1 MIRNRAAAALLAC
14 LPALVP
20 AGCQPPGDAPHADFV
35 AATGPNPLTGDGS
48 VLSGLAW
55 REIGPAMFSGR
66 IADVAGIPGN
76 RNILYVGSA
85 SSGLFKST
93 NGGVTFEP
101 VFEDGGTLSI
111 GAIAV
116 RPDDPDVVYVGTGEG
131 AVCNSISIGDG
142 IYRSTDGGATWTH
155 LGLADTERFSRIV
168 IHPRDPRI
176 VFAAAM
182 GHAWGPNEERGLYR
196 SRDGGDTW
204 ERVLHANETTGASD
218 VALDPLDPDI
228 VYAGMYDYLRRPW
241 HFRSG
246 GPGSGLFR
254 STDGGDSWTRLTD
267 PALEN
272 GLPGAGAIG
281 RVGMSVHAADPNR
294 VYALIESQEEGE
306 LWRSDDRGITWRM
319 VNAERRLNNRPFY
332 YTQVR
337 ADPVD
342 PDRVYTLA
350 GQFSV
355 STDGGLTCGHGG
367 SMFGD
372 HHALWIDPTDPS
384 RLLSGTDGGFWI
396 SNDFGQNWDF
406 LNNMPMAQAYHLGLD
421 MAEPYNV
428 LGGFQ
433 DHEIWRGPNEKWNRV
448 GVREGDWVRLR
459 YMADGMYTIADP
471 RDPEI
476 IYYNGHFGDITRIDM
491 RTREERYIQPYPPG
505 PAGGGA
511 ELEEYR
517 FNWNSPIHMSPS
529 DPDVIYYGGNVLF
542 RTRDGGESWD
552 IISPDLTTDDPEK
565 QRLSGGPITPD
576 NTRAEYH
583 STILSI
589 SESALDPD
597 VIWVGTDDGNVQLTR
612 DGGRSWTN
620 VAPNIEGAPPHSWVG
635 SVQAS
640 RAVPGRA
647 YVAIDQ
653 HRMDDFES
661 YVFATDD
668 FGSTWRRISDGLR
681 SYVHVVDEDLRSP
694 NLLYAGTELG
704 IFASFDGGNRWVD
717 LRLGLPPVAV
727 RDLELHPRDND
738 LVIAT
743 HSRGFYILD
752 DVTALQR
759 LAAGDAPAR
768 LDLFDPMPAVRYTR
782 AADVSALG
790 NRVWVAPN
798 QPYGALLT
806 YWVDPEWMPGGEVR
820 VEIADADG
828 RLVRSLTG
836 PAEPGVNR
844 VVWDLGERS
853 ACAEEGEETAAGEEA
868 REETAAGEEAGEEAA
883 APMEEE
889 TPVDEE
895 EAAPALDDGTWVR
908 AIPGTY
914 SVRLTLEGETSEGQ
928 VRVRMDPRVDAS
940 GADMEEWYRAATRIE
955 WMQCLVERALAALPA
970 LDGML
975 QWQVENSDDASIRAE
990 ATAQREVLRPILL
1003 GFAGDVR
1010 DPGHVNL
1017 AGRLRWFTIQIG
1029 NYSGPPTAA
1038 QWEWIER
1045 YERQLLEYSPMLE
1058 ELRRMLEDG
1067 GVMDRSSARNQ
1078 LRRIIG
1084 HPWGDGGG

>member
-1 MIRNRAAAALLAC
+1 MRSSRAFPAALAGALTLVAGHGPATAQEVAQATNHPPAPAPLAVDG
-14 LPALVP
+14 AL
-20 AGCQPPGDAPHADFV
+20 
-35 AATGPNPLTGDGS
+35 
-48 VLSGLAW
+48 LSGLSW
-55 REIGPAMFSGR
+55 REIGPAMFAGR
-66 IADVAGIPGN
+66 VADVAGVPGN
-76 RNILYVGSA
+76 RNILYVATA
-85 SSGLFKST
+85 SSGLFRST
-93 NGGVTFEP
+93 NGGITFDP

-116 RPDDPDVVYVGTGEG
+116 HPDDPNVVSVGTGEG
-131 AVCNSISIGDG
+131 AVRNSISFGDG
-142 IYRSTDGGATWTH
+142 IYRTDDGGVTWTH
-155 LGLADTERFSRIV
+155 LGLTDTERFSRIV
-168 IHPRDPRI
+168 IDPEDPET

-182 GHAWGPNEERGLYR
+182 GHAWGPNEERGLFR

-204 ERVLHANETTGASD
+204 ERVLYTNETSGASD
-218 VALDPLDPDI
+218 VALDPLDPAI

-254 STDGGDSWTRLTD
+254 STDGGDTWVRLTD
-267 PALEN
+267 PALRS
-272 GLPGAGAIG
+272 GLPGAGLIG

-306 LWRSDDRGITWRM
+306 LWRSDDRGLTWRM

-350 GQFSV
+350 GQFSI
-355 STDGGLTCGHGG
+355 STDGGLTFRGHGG

-372 HHALWIDPTDPS
+372 HHALWIDPTDPA

-396 SNDFGQNWDF
+396 SNDFGGNWDF
-406 LNNMPMAQAYHLGLD
+406 LNNMSMAQAYHLGLD

-433 DHEIWRGPNEKWNRV
+433 DHEIWRGPNENWNRV

-491 RTREERYIQPYPPG
+491 RTREERYIQPHPPG

-517 FNWNSPIHMSPS
+517 FNWNAPIHMSPT
-529 DPDVIYYGGNVLF
+529 DPDVIYFGGNVLF
-542 RTRDGGESWD
+542 RTHDGGETWD
-552 IISPDLTTDDPEK
+552 VISPDLTTDDPEQ
-565 QRLSGGPITPD
+565 QRLSGGSITPD

-583 STILSI
+583 NTILSV

-597 VIWVGTDDGNVQLTR
+597 VIWVGTDDGNVQVTR
-612 DGGRSWTN
+612 DGGASWTN
-620 VAPNIEGAPPHSWVG
+620 VAPNIDGAPTHAWVAG
-635 SVQAS
+635 IQAS
-640 RAVPGRA
+640 RAEPGRA
-647 YVAIDQ
+647 YVAVDQ
-653 HRMDDFES
+653 HRMDDFDA
-661 YVFATDD
+661 YVFVTED
-668 FGSTWRRISDGLR
+668 FGRTWRRISDGLR
-681 SYVHVVDEDLRSP
+681 GYVHVVDEDLRSP
-694 NLLYAGTELG
+694 DLLYAGTELG
-704 IFASFDGGNRWVD
+704 IFASFDRGTSWTD

-727 RDLELHPRDND
+727 RDLEVHPRDND

-743 HSRGFYILD
+743 HSRGFYVLD

-759 LAAGDAPAR
+759 LARAR
-768 LDLFDPMPAVRYTR
+768 PGGGRPGPGNGAVGRFELFDPMPAVRYTR
-782 AADVSALG
+782 ASDVSTLG
-790 NRVWVAPN
+790 DRVWVAPN

-806 YWVDPEWMPGGEVR
+806 YWVDPEWSPGGRVR
-820 VEIADADG
+820 VDIEDAAG

-836 PAEPGVNR
+836 PAEPGINR
-844 VVWDLGERS
+844 VAWNLGERS
-853 ACAEEGEETAAGEEA
+853 ACVPEGADAVSAATAAGGGGA
-868 REETAAGEEAGEEAA
+868 RRGGG
-883 APMEEE
+883 
-889 TPVDEE
+889 
-895 EAAPALDDGTWVR
+895 GTWVR

-914 SVRLTLEGETSEGQ
+914 TVRLALAGETSERPL
-928 VRVRMDPRVDAS
+928 VVRMDPRVDVSRA
-940 GADMEEWYRAATRIE
+940 AMEEWLRAASTI
-955 WMQCLVERALAALPA
+955 ERAECTVRSALARLRP
-970 LDGML
+970 LSVRL
-975 QWQVENSDDASIRAE
+975 QEVEESSADPSLRAE
-990 ATAQREVLRPILL
+990 AASVRAALRPVLL
-1003 GFAGDVR
+1003 GFEGDVR

-1017 AGRLRWFTIQIG
+1017 AGRLNWFTIQVG

-1045 YERQLLEYSPMLE
+1045 YSRQVEEYSAMLE
-1058 ELRRMLEDG
+1058 PILAGPVAELERKLGNG
-1067 GVMDRSSARNQ
+1067 GS
-1078 LRRIIG
+1078 
-1084 HPWGDGGG
+1084 

>member
-1 MIRNRAAAALLAC
+1 MRSSRAFPAALAGVLTLVPGHGSVAAQEVARATGPSPAPAPLAVDAALL
-14 LPALVP
+14 
-20 AGCQPPGDAPHADFV
+20 
-35 AATGPNPLTGDGS
+35 
-48 VLSGLAW
+48 SGLSW
-55 REIGPAMFSGR
+55 REIGPAMFAGR
-66 IADVAGIPGN
+66 VADVAGVPGN
-76 RNILYVGSA
+76 RNILYVATA
-85 SSGLFKST
+85 SSGLFRST
-93 NGGVTFEP
+93 NGGITFDP

-111 GAIAV
+111 GAIAI
-116 RPDDPDVVYVGTGEG
+116 RPDDPNVVYVGTGEG
-131 AVCNSISIGDG
+131 AVRNSISFGDG
-142 IYRSTDGGATWTH
+142 IYRTSDGGATWTH
-155 LGLADTERFSRIV
+155 LGLTDTERFSRIV
-168 IHPRDPRI
+168 IDPEDPET

-182 GHAWGPNEERGLYR
+182 GHAWGPNEERGLFR

-204 ERVLHANETTGASD
+204 ERVLYTNETSGASD
-218 VALDPLDPDI
+218 VAIDPLDPAI

-246 GPGSGLFR
+246 GSGSGLFR
-254 STDGGDSWTRLTD
+254 STDGGDTWVRLTD
-267 PALEN
+267 PALRS
-272 GLPGAGAIG
+272 GLPGAGVVG

-306 LWRSDDRGITWRM
+306 LWRSDDRGLTWRM

-350 GQFSV
+350 GQFSI
-355 STDGGLTCGHGG
+355 STDGGHTFGGHGG

-372 HHALWIDPTDPS
+372 HHALWIDPTDPA

-396 SNDFGQNWDF
+396 SNDFGENWDF

-433 DHEIWRGPNEKWNRV
+433 DHEIWRGPNENWNRV

-517 FNWNSPIHMSPS
+517 FNWNAPIHMSPT
-529 DPDVIYYGGNVLF
+529 DPDVIYFGGNVLF
-542 RTRDGGESWD
+542 RTRDGGETWD
-552 IISPDLTTDDPEK
+552 IISPDLTTDDPEQ

-583 STILSI
+583 NTILSV
-589 SESALDPD
+589 SESVLDPD
-597 VIWVGTDDGNVQLTR
+597 VIWVGTDDGNVQVTR
-612 DGGRSWTN
+612 NGGANWTN
-620 VAPNIEGAPPHSWVG
+620 VGPNIEGAPPHAWVAG
-635 SVQAS
+635 IQAS
-640 RAVPGRA
+640 RTERGRA

-653 HRMDDFES
+653 HRMDDFDA
-661 YVFATDD
+661 YVFVTED
-668 FGSTWRRISDGLR
+668 FGRTWRRISDGLR
-681 SYVHVVDEDLRSP
+681 GYVHVVDEDPRSP
-694 NLLYAGTELG
+694 DLLYAGTELG
-704 IFASFDGGNRWVD
+704 IFASFDRGANWTD

-727 RDLELHPRDND
+727 RDLEVHPRDND
-738 LVIAT
+738 LVLAT
-743 HSRGFYILD
+743 HSRGFYVLD

-759 LAAGDAPAR
+759 LARADPGRGRPGPGNAAVGP
-768 LDLFDPMPAVRYTR
+768 LELFDPMPAVRYTR
-782 AADVSALG
+782 ASDVSTLG
-790 NRVWVAPN
+790 DRVWVAPN

-806 YWVDPEWMPGGEVR
+806 YRVDPGWSPGGQVR
-820 VEIADADG
+820 VDIEDAAG

-836 PAEPGVNR
+836 PAAPGINR
-844 VVWDLGERS
+844 VAWNLGERS
-853 ACAEEGEETAAGEEA
+853 ACVPEGADAVSAATAAGGGRA
-868 REETAAGEEAGEEAA
+868 RRDGGG
-883 APMEEE
+883 
-889 TPVDEE
+889 
-895 EAAPALDDGTWVR
+895 GTWVR

-914 SVRLTLEGETSEGQ
+914 TVRLTLAGETSERPL
-928 VRVRMDPRVDAS
+928 VVRMDPRIDVS
-940 GADMEEWYRAATRIE
+940 GPAMEEWHRAASTI
-955 WMQCLVERALAALPA
+955 ERAECTVQGALARLRPLNAR
-970 LDGML
+970 L
-975 QWQVENSDDASIRAE
+975 QEVEESSADPSLRAE
-990 ATAQREVLRPILL
+990 AASVRAALRPVLL
-1003 GFAGDVR
+1003 GFEGDVR

-1017 AGRLRWFTIQIG
+1017 AGRLNWFTIQVG

-1045 YERQLLEYSPMLE
+1045 YSAHVEEYSAMLE
-1058 ELRRMLEDG
+1058 PILAGPVAELERKLGNG
-1067 GVMDRSSARNQ
+1067 GS
-1078 LRRIIG
+1078 
-1084 HPWGDGGG
+1084 

>member
-1 MIRNRAAAALLAC
+1 MRRNRAARAVLSALLVHA
-14 LPALVP
+14 PAQHP
-20 AGCQPPGDAPHADFV
+20 AGAQTRMPGGDQAAGPFV
-35 AATGPNPLTGDGS
+35 VEQAL
-48 VLSGLAW
+48 LSGLSW
-55 REIGPAMFSGR
+55 REIGPAMFAGR
-66 IADVAGIPGN
+66 VADVAGVPGN
-76 RNILYVGSA
+76 RNILYVAAA
-85 SSGLFKST
+85 SSGLFRST
-93 NGGVTFEP
+93 NGGITFEP

-131 AVCNSISIGDG
+131 AVRNSISIGDG

-168 IHPRDPRI
+168 IHPHNPEV

-182 GHAWGPNEERGLYR
+182 GHAWGPNEERGLFR
-196 SRDGGDTW
+196 STDGGDTW
-204 ERVLHANETTGASD
+204 ERILYRNETTGASD
-218 VALDPLDPDI
+218 VAIDPLNPDL

-254 STDGGDSWTRLTD
+254 STDGGTSWTRLTD
-267 PALEN
+267 PALAN
-272 GLPGAGAIG
+272 GLPGTGVMG
-281 RVGMSVHAADPNR
+281 RVGVSVHAADPNR

-306 LWRSDDRGITWRM
+306 LWRSDDRGITWQ
-319 VNAERRLNNRPFY
+319 VVSAERRLNNRPFY

-355 STDGGLTCGHGG
+355 STDGGLTFRGHGG

-372 HHALWIDPTDPS
+372 HHALWIDPTDPA

-396 SNDFGQNWDF
+396 SNDFGENWDF

-459 YMADGMYTIADP
+459 YMADGMYTLADP

-542 RTRDGGESWD
+542 RTRDGGENWD

-565 QRLSGGPITPD
+565 QRLSGGPISPD

-589 SESALDPD
+589 SESALGPE
-597 VIWVGTDDGNVQLTR
+597 VIWVGTDDGNVQVTR
-612 DGGRSWTN
+612 DGGGSWTN
-620 VAPNIEGAPPHSWVG
+620 VAPNIEGAPADSWVA
-635 SVQAS
+635 SIQAS

-653 HRMDDFES
+653 HRMNDFES
-661 YVFATDD
+661 YVFVTDD
-668 FGSTWRRISDGLR
+668 FGSTWRRISNGLR
-681 SYVHVVDEDLRSP
+681 SFVHVVDEDLRSP

-743 HSRGFYILD
+743 HSRGFYVLD

-759 LAAGDAPAR
+759 LAVAGAEGAGGVSEAEGVPEAEGGG
-768 LDLFDPMPAVRYTR
+768 LGPLELFEPMPAVRYTR
-782 AADVSALG
+782 AADVSTLG

-806 YWVDPEWMPGGEVR
+806 YWVDPEWDPGGRVR
-820 VEIADADG
+820 VDVTDEDG
-828 RLVRSLTG
+828 RLVRSLAG
-836 PAEPGVNR
+836 SAEPGVNR
-844 VVWDLGERS
+844 VAWNLGERS
-853 ACAEEGEETAAGEEA
+853 ACVAEGE
-868 REETAAGEEAGEEAA
+868 
-883 APMEEE
+883 
-889 TPVDEE
+889 D
-895 EAAPALDDGTWVR
+895 AAPAAVAGGGGPGRRGRGGGTWVR
-908 AIPGTY
+908 AVPGTY
-914 SVRLTLEGETSEGQ
+914 SVRLTLEGEASEQ
-928 VRVRMDPRVDAS
+928 PVVVRMDPRVDAS
-940 GADMEEWYRAATRIE
+940 AADMAEWHRAAAMIE
-955 WMQCLVERALAALPA
+955 RAECTVRDALARLQPLDARLAEVER
-970 LDGML
+970 
-975 QWQVENSDDASIRAE
+975 NSGETSIRAE
-990 ATAQREVLRPILL
+990 AAAVRDALRPILL
-1003 GFAGDVR
+1003 GFAGDVS

-1017 AGRLRWFTIQIG
+1017 AGRLNWFTIQVG
-1029 NYSGPPTAA
+1029 NYSGRPTAA

-1045 YERQLLEYSPMLE
+1045 YARQVAEYSATLE
-1058 ELRRMLEDG
+1058 PILGGPVAELERKLGNGRE
-1067 GVMDRSSARNQ
+1067 
-1078 LRRIIG
+1078 
-1084 HPWGDGGG
+1084 

>member
-1 MIRNRAAAALLAC
+1 MF
-14 LPALVP
+14 
-20 AGCQPPGDAPHADFV
+20 AGRV
-35 AATGPNPLTGDGS
+35 
-48 VLSGLAW
+48 
-55 REIGPAMFSGR
+55 
-66 IADVAGIPGN
+66 ADVAGVPGN
-76 RNILYVGSA
+76 RNILYVAAA

-93 NGGVTFEP
+93 NGGITFEP

-116 RPDDPDVVYVGTGEG
+116 HPDDPDLVYVGTGEG
-131 AVCNSISIGDG
+131 AVRNSISVGDG
-142 IYRSTDGGATWTH
+142 LYRSTDGGATWAH
-155 LGLADTERFSRIV
+155 LGLTDTERFSRIV
-168 IHPRDPRI
+168 FHPENPEI

-182 GHAWGPNEERGLYR
+182 GHAWGPNKERGLFR
-196 SRDGGDTW
+196 SRDGGDSW
-204 ERVLHANETTGASD
+204 ENVLYVNETTGASD
-218 VALDPLDPDI
+218 VAIDPLNPDI

-254 STDGGDSWTRLTD
+254 STDGGTNWIRLTD
-267 PALEN
+267 PTLAN
-272 GLPGAGAIG
+272 GLPGTDVIG
-281 RVGMSVHAADPNR
+281 RVGVSVHAADPNR
-294 VYALIESQEEGE
+294 VYALIESREEGE

-319 VNAERRLNNRPFY
+319 VSAERRLNNRPFY

-355 STDGGLTCGHGG
+355 STDGGLTFVGHGG

-372 HHALWIDPTDPS
+372 HHALWIDPTDPA

-396 SNDFGQNWDF
+396 SNDFAENWDF

-542 RTRDGGESWD
+542 RTRDRGENWD

-565 QRLSGGPITPD
+565 QRLSGGPISPD

-597 VIWVGTDDGNVQLTR
+597 VIWVGTDDGNVQVTS
-612 DGGRSWTN
+612 DGGGTWKN
-620 VAPNIEGAPPHSWVG
+620 VAPNIGGAPANSWVA
-635 SVQAS
+635 SIQAS

-653 HRMDDFES
+653 HRMDDFGS
-661 YVFATDD
+661 YVFVTDD
-668 FGSTWRRISDGLR
+668 FGANWRRISDGLR

-704 IFASFDGGNRWVD
+704 VFASFDGGSRWVD

-727 RDLELHPRDND
+727 RDLEVHPRDND

-743 HSRGFYILD
+743 HSRGFHVLD

-759 LAAGDAPAR
+759 LAAAGAEGAGGVSGAEGVPEAEGDGLGR
-768 LDLFDPMPAVRYTR
+768 LELFDPMPVVRYTP
-782 AADVSALG
+782 AADVSTLG
-790 NRVWVAPN
+790 NRVWLAPN

-806 YWVDPEWMPGGEVR
+806 YWVDPEWQPGARVR
-820 VEIADADG
+820 VDVTDEHG

-836 PAEPGVNR
+836 PAEPGLNR
-844 VVWDLGERS
+844 LVWNLGERS
-853 ACAEEGEETAAGEEA
+853 ACVPEGEDARPAAV
-868 REETAAGEEAGEEAA
+868 AGGGG
-883 APMEEE
+883 PGGRGRGG
-889 TPVDEE
+889 
-895 EAAPALDDGTWVR
+895 GTWVR
-908 AIPGTY
+908 AVPGTY
-914 SVRLTLEGETSEGQ
+914 SVRLTLDGETSERP
-928 VRVRMDPRVDAS
+928 VVVRMDPRVDVSA
-940 GADMEEWYRAATRIE
+940 ADMAEWHRAAAMIERAECTVRDALGRLQPLVTRLE
-955 WMQCLVERALAALPA
+955 EVERT
-970 LDGML
+970 
-975 QWQVENSDDASIRAE
+975 SDDASIRAE
-990 ATAQREVLRPILL
+990 AAAVRAALRPILL

-1017 AGRLRWFTIQIG
+1017 AGRLNWFTIQVG
-1029 NYSGPPTAA
+1029 NYSGRPTAA

-1045 YERQLLEYSPMLE
+1045 YAAQVEEYSAMLE
-1058 ELRRMLEDG
+1058 PILEGPVAELEQKLG
-1067 GVMDRSSARNQ
+1067 DR
-1078 LRRIIG
+1078 
-1084 HPWGDGGG
+1084 GD

>member
-1 MIRNRAAAALLAC
+1 MTGNRAAAALLAFFPG
-14 LPALVP
+14 LAS
-20 AGCQPPGDAPHADFV
+20 AGCQASPEAPPTESV
-35 AATGPNPLTGDGS
+35 TAAAPNPLVGDGA
-48 VLSGLAW
+48 VLASLSW

-66 IADVAGIPGN
+66 ISDVAGVPDN
-76 RNILYVGSA
+76 RNILYIGSS

-93 NGGVTFEP
+93 NGGTTFEP

-116 RPDDPDVVYVGTGEG
+116 LPNDPDVVYVGTGEG
-131 AVCNSISIGDG
+131 AVRNSISIGDG

-155 LGLADTERFSRIV
+155 LGLTDTERFSRIV
-168 IHPRDPRI
+168 VHPDNPRI
-176 VFAAAM
+176 VYAAAM
-182 GHAWGPNEERGLYR
+182 GHAWGPNEERGLFR

-204 ERVLHANETTGASD
+204 ERILYMNETTGASD
-218 VALDPLDPDI
+218 VAIDPLNPDI

-254 STDGGDSWTRLTD
+254 SADGGNSWTRLTD
-267 PALEN
+267 PGLAN
-272 GLPGAGAIG
+272 GLPGTGVIG
-281 RVGMSVHAADPNR
+281 RVGVSVHLANPNR
-294 VYALIESQEEGE
+294 VYALIESLEEGE
-306 LWRSDDRGITWRM
+306 LWRSDDRGGTWRM
-319 VNAERRLNNRPFY
+319 VSGERRLNNRPFY

-355 STDGGLTCGHGG
+355 STDGGLTFGGHGG

-372 HHALWIDPTDPS
+372 HHALWIDPTDPA

-396 SNDFGQNWDF
+396 SNDYGDNWDF

-511 ELEEYR
+511 DLEEYR
-517 FNWNSPIHMSPS
+517 FNWNSPIHMSAS

-565 QRLSGGPITPD
+565 QRLSGGPISPD

-589 SESALDPD
+589 SESALDRE
-597 VIWVGTDDGNVQLTR
+597 VIWVGTDDGNVQVTR
-612 DGGRSWTN
+612 DGGESWTN
-620 VAPNIEGAPPHSWVG
+620 VAPNIEGAPANSWVG
-635 SVQAS
+635 SIQAS
-640 RAVPGRA
+640 RALPGRA

-661 YVFATDD
+661 YVFVTDD
-668 FGSTWRRISDGLR
+668 FGSTWRRISDGLH

-694 NLLYAGTELG
+694 HLLYAGTELG

-743 HSRGFYILD
+743 HSRGF
-752 DVTALQR
+752 
-759 LAAGDAPAR
+759 
-768 LDLFDPMPAVRYTR
+768 
-782 AADVSALG
+782 
-790 NRVWVAPN
+790 
-798 QPYGALLT
+798 
-806 YWVDPEWMPGGEVR
+806 
-820 VEIADADG
+820 
-828 RLVRSLTG
+828 
-836 PAEPGVNR
+836 
-844 VVWDLGERS
+844 
-853 ACAEEGEETAAGEEA
+853 
-868 REETAAGEEAGEEAA
+868 
-883 APMEEE
+883 
-889 TPVDEE
+889 
-895 EAAPALDDGTWVR
+895 
-908 AIPGTY
+908 
-914 SVRLTLEGETSEGQ
+914 
-928 VRVRMDPRVDAS
+928 
-940 GADMEEWYRAATRIE
+940 
-955 WMQCLVERALAALPA
+955 
-970 LDGML
+970 
-975 QWQVENSDDASIRAE
+975 
-990 ATAQREVLRPILL
+990 
-1003 GFAGDVR
+1003 
-1010 DPGHVNL
+1010 
-1017 AGRLRWFTIQIG
+1017 
-1029 NYSGPPTAA
+1029 
-1038 QWEWIER
+1038 
-1045 YERQLLEYSPMLE
+1045 
-1058 ELRRMLEDG
+1058 
-1067 GVMDRSSARNQ
+1067 
-1078 LRRIIG
+1078 
-1084 HPWGDGGG
+1084 

>member
-1 MIRNRAAAALLAC
+1 MIRNRAAASLIAVFLALALAR
-14 LPALVP
+14 
-20 AGCQPPGDAPHADFV
+20 CQPVPDSP
-35 AATGPNPLTGDGS
+35 AAGATTTGPNALVGDGA
-48 VLSGLAW
+48 VLSGLSW

-66 IADVAGIPGN
+66 ISDVAGVPDN
-76 RNILYVGSA
+76 RNILYVGSS

-93 NGGVTFEP
+93 NGGTTFEP

-116 RPDDPDVVYVGTGEG
+116 LPDDPDVVYVGTGEG
-131 AVCNSISIGDG
+131 AVRNSISIGDG
-142 IYRSTDGGATWTH
+142 IYRSIDGGATWTH
-155 LGLADTERFSRIV
+155 LGLTDTERFSRIV
-168 IHPRDPRI
+168 VHPRNPRI

-182 GHAWGPNEERGLYR
+182 GHAWGPNEERGLFR
-196 SRDGGDTW
+196 SADGGNTW
-204 ERVLHANETTGASD
+204 ERVLYRNETTGASD
-218 VALDPLDPDI
+218 VAIDPLNPDI

-254 STDGGDSWTRLTD
+254 SADGGNSWTRLTD
-267 PALEN
+267 PALAN
-272 GLPGAGAIG
+272 GLPGAGVIG
-281 RVGMSVHAADPNR
+281 RVGVSVHAADPNR
-294 VYALIESQEEGE
+294 VYALVESQEEGE
-306 LWRSDDRGITWRM
+306 LWRSDDRGITWQ
-319 VNAERRLNNRPFY
+319 VVSAERRLNNRPFY

-355 STDGGLTCGHGG
+355 STDGGLTFGGHGG

-372 HHALWIDPTDPS
+372 HHALWIDPTDPA

-396 SNDFGQNWDF
+396 SNDFGENWDF

-542 RTRDGGESWD
+542 RTRDGGETWD

-565 QRLSGGPITPD
+565 QRLSGGPISPD

-589 SESALDPD
+589 SESALDPE
-597 VIWVGTDDGNVQLTR
+597 VIWVGTDDGNVQITR
-612 DGGRSWTN
+612 DGGESWTN
-620 VAPNIEGAPPHSWVG
+620 VAPNIEGAPPNSWVG

-647 YVAIDQ
+647 YIAIDQ

-661 YVFATDD
+661 YIFVTED

-727 RDLELHPRDND
+727 RDLEVHPRDND

-743 HSRGFYILD
+743 HSRGFYVLD

-759 LAAGDAPAR
+759 LAAGRAPGIEGDGLAR
-768 LDLFDPMPAVRYTR
+768 LELFDPMPAVRYTR
-782 AADVSALG
+782 ASDVSTLG

-806 YWVDPEWMPGGEVR
+806 YWVDPEWNPGGRVR
-820 VEIADADG
+820 VDVADGDG

-836 PAEPGVNR
+836 PAESGLNR
-844 VVWDLGERS
+844 VAWDLGERS
-853 ACAEEGEETAAGEEA
+853 ACVPEGE
-868 REETAAGEEAGEEAA
+868 
-883 APMEEE
+883 
-889 TPVDEE
+889 D
-895 EAAPALDDGTWVR
+895 AAPAAAAEGGGRGGRGGGGTWVR

-914 SVRLTLEGETSEGQ
+914 SARLTLDGETSERR
-928 VRVRMDPRVDAS
+928 VVVRMDPRVDAS
-940 GADMEEWYRAATRIE
+940 AADMEDWYRAAGMI
-955 WMQCLVERALAALPA
+955 ERAECTVRDALARLQP
-970 LDGML
+970 LDARL
-975 QWQVENSDDASIRAE
+975 QESEQTSGDASIREE
-990 ATAQREVLRPILL
+990 AAAVREGLRPILL

-1017 AGRLRWFTIQIG
+1017 AGRLNWFTIQIG
-1029 NYSGPPTAA
+1029 NYSGRPTAA

-1045 YERQLLEYSPMLE
+1045 YARQVEEYAAMLE
-1058 ELRRMLEDG
+1058 AILAGPVAELERKL
-1067 GVMDRSSARNQ
+1067 
-1078 LRRIIG
+1078 
-1084 HPWGDGGG
+1084 GDGGR

>member
-1 MIRNRAAAALLAC
+1 MRRNRLAGTV
-14 LPALVP
+14 LPALLVL
-20 AGCQPPGDAPHADFV
+20 APFHQQIRAQTLSGVDRAAD
-35 AATGPNPLTGDGS
+35 PLVVQETL
-48 VLSGLAW
+48 LSGLSW
-55 REIGPAMFSGR
+55 REIGPAMFAGR
-66 IADVAGIPGN
+66 VADVAGVAGN
-76 RNILYVGSA
+76 RNILYVAAA

-93 NGGVTFEP
+93 NGGITFEP

-116 RPDDPDVVYVGTGEG
+116 HPDDPDVVYVGTGEG
-131 AVCNSISIGDG
+131 AVRNSISIGDG
-142 IYRSTDGGATWTH
+142 LYRSTDGGATWTH
-155 LGLADTERFSRIV
+155 LGLTDTERFSRIV
-168 IHPRDPRI
+168 IDPENPEI
-176 VFAAAM
+176 LFAAAM
-182 GHAWGPNEERGLYR
+182 GHAWGPNEERGLFR
-196 SRDGGDTW
+196 SSDGGDTW
-204 ERVLHANETTGASD
+204 ERVLYVNETTGASD
-218 VALDPLDPDI
+218 VAIDPLNPDI

-254 STDGGDSWTRLTD
+254 SADGGNSWTRLTD
-267 PALEN
+267 PGLEN
-272 GLPGAGAIG
+272 GLPGTGVIG
-281 RVGMSVHAADPNR
+281 RVGVSVHAADPNR
-294 VYALIESQEEGE
+294 VYALIESREEGE
-306 LWRSDDRGITWRM
+306 LWRSDDRGIAWQM
-319 VNAERRLNNRPFY
+319 VSAERRLNNRPFY

-355 STDGGLTCGHGG
+355 STDGGLTFGGHGG

-372 HHALWIDPTDPS
+372 HHALWIDPTDPA

-396 SNDFGQNWDF
+396 SNDFGGNWDF

-459 YMADGMYTIADP
+459 YMADGMYTVADP

-542 RTRDGGESWD
+542 RTRDGGENWD
-552 IISPDLTTDDPEK
+552 IISPDLTTDDPGK
-565 QRLSGGPITPD
+565 QRLSGGPISPD

-589 SESALDPD
+589 SESALDPE
-597 VIWVGTDDGNVQLTR
+597 VIWVGTDDGNVQITR
-612 DGGRSWTN
+612 DGGGTWTN
-620 VAPNIEGAPPHSWVG
+620 VAPNIEETGAPANSWVA
-635 SVQAS
+635 SIQAS

-661 YVFATDD
+661 YVFVTDD

-727 RDLELHPRDND
+727 RDLEMHPRDND

-759 LAAGDAPAR
+759 LAAGGAPEAGGESAAEGVPEAEGGGLGR
-768 LDLFDPMPAVRYTR
+768 LELFDPMPAVRYTR
-782 AADVSALG
+782 AADVSTLG

-806 YWVDPEWMPGGEVR
+806 YWVDPEWRPEGRVR
-820 VEIADADG
+820 VDVMDTDD
-828 RLVRSLTG
+828 RLVRSMTG

-844 VVWDLGERS
+844 VVWNLDERS
-853 ACAEEGEETAAGEEA
+853 ACVPEGEDATPAAV
-868 REETAAGEEAGEEAA
+868 AGGGG
-883 APMEEE
+883 PGGRRRGG
-889 TPVDEE
+889 
-895 EAAPALDDGTWVR
+895 GTWVR
-908 AIPGTY
+908 AVPGTY
-914 SVRLTLEGETSEGQ
+914 SVRLRLDGETSERP
-928 VRVRMDPRVDAS
+928 VVVRMDPRVDAS
-940 GADMEEWYRAATRIE
+940 AADMDEWYRAAAMI
-955 WMQCLVERALAALPA
+955 ERAECTVRDALARLRP
-970 LDGML
+970 LDARL
-975 QWQVENSDDASIRAE
+975 QEVEQTSGDASIRAE
-990 ATAQREVLRPILL
+990 AAAVRDALRPILL
-1003 GFAGDVR
+1003 GFAGDVL

-1017 AGRLRWFTIQIG
+1017 AGRLNWFTIQVG
-1029 NYSGPPTAA
+1029 NYSGRPTAA

-1045 YERQLLEYSPMLE
+1045 YARQVADYSAMLE
-1058 ELRRMLEDG
+1058 PILEGPVAELERKLGNGRE
-1067 GVMDRSSARNQ
+1067 
-1078 LRRIIG
+1078 
-1084 HPWGDGGG
+1084 

>member
-1 MIRNRAAAALLAC
+1 MRRYRLAGTVLSVLLVLAPFHQQIRAQTLPGVDRAAD
-14 LPALVP
+14 PLV
-20 AGCQPPGDAPHADFV
+20 V
-35 AATGPNPLTGDGS
+35 EETL
-48 VLSGLAW
+48 LSGLSW
-55 REIGPAMFSGR
+55 RGIGPAMFAGR
-66 IADVAGIPGN
+66 VADVAGVPGN
-76 RNILYVGSA
+76 RNILYVAAA

-93 NGGVTFEP
+93 NGGTTFEP

-116 RPDDPDVVYVGTGEG
+116 HPDHPDVVYVGTGEG
-131 AVCNSISIGDG
+131 AVRNSISVGDG
-142 IYRSTDGGATWTH
+142 LYRSTDGGATWTH
-155 LGLADTERFSRIV
+155 LGLTDTERFSRVV
-168 IHPRDPRI
+168 IHPHNPEVI
-176 VFAAAM
+176 FAAAM
-182 GHAWGPNEERGLYR
+182 GHAWGPNEERGLFR
-196 SRDGGDTW
+196 STDGGDTW
-204 ERVLHANETTGASD
+204 ERILYINETTGASD
-218 VALDPLDPDI
+218 VAIDPINPDI

-254 STDGGDSWTRLTD
+254 SSDGGDSWTRLTD
-267 PALEN
+267 PALAN
-272 GLPGAGAIG
+272 GLPGNDVIG
-281 RVGMSVHAADPNR
+281 RVGVSVHAADPNR
-294 VYALIESQEEGE
+294 VYALIESREEGE
-306 LWRSDDRGITWRM
+306 LWRSDDRGMTWQM
-319 VNAERRLNNRPFY
+319 VSAERRLNNRPFY

-355 STDGGLTCGHGG
+355 STDGGLTFGGHGG

-372 HHALWIDPTDPS
+372 HHALWIDPTDPA

-396 SNDFGQNWDF
+396 SNDFGDNWDF

-542 RTRDGGESWD
+542 RTRDGGENWD

-565 QRLSGGPITPD
+565 QRLSGGPISPD

-589 SESALDPD
+589 SESALDAE
-597 VIWVGTDDGNVQLTR
+597 VIWVGTDDGNVQVTR
-612 DGGRSWTN
+612 DGGGTWTN
-620 VAPNIEGAPPHSWVG
+620 VAPNIEGAPANGWVG
-635 SVQAS
+635 SIQAS
-640 RAVPGRA
+640 RAVPGQA

-661 YVFATDD
+661 YIFVTGD

-759 LAAGDAPAR
+759 LAAGVAEGPAGVPEAEGDGLRR
-768 LDLFDPMPAVRYTR
+768 LELFEPMPAVRYTR

-790 NRVWVAPN
+790 NRVWLAPN

-806 YWVDPEWMPGGEVR
+806 YWVDPGWSPGGR
-820 VEIADADG
+820 VSVDVTDEDG

-844 VVWDLGERS
+844 VAWNLGERS
-853 ACAEEGEETAAGEEA
+853 ACVAEGA
-868 REETAAGEEAGEEAA
+868 
-883 APMEEE
+883 
-889 TPVDEE
+889 D
-895 EAAPALDDGTWVR
+895 AAPAAVAGGGEPGGRGRGGGTWVR
-908 AIPGTY
+908 AVPGTY
-914 SVRLTLEGETSEGQ
+914 SARLTLHGEMSERS
-928 VRVRMDPRVDAS
+928 VVVRMDPRVDAS
-940 GADMEEWYRAATRIE
+940 AADMAEWHRAAA
-955 WMQCLVERALAALPA
+955 MVERAECTVGDALARLQP
-970 LDGML
+970 LDARL
-975 QWQVENSDDASIRAE
+975 EEVEQTSGDASIRAE
-990 ATAQREVLRPILL
+990 AAAVRDALRPILL

-1017 AGRLRWFTIQIG
+1017 AGRLNWFTIQVG
-1029 NYSGPPTAA
+1029 NYSGRPTAA

-1045 YERQLLEYSPMLE
+1045 YARQVAEYSALLEPILE
-1058 ELRRMLEDG
+1058 GPVAELERKLGNGRE
-1067 GVMDRSSARNQ
+1067 
-1078 LRRIIG
+1078 
-1084 HPWGDGGG
+1084 

>member
-1 MIRNRAAAALLAC
+1 MIGNRAAAVLLAAS
-14 LPALVP
+14 LGLAS
-20 AGCQPPGDAPHADFV
+20 AGCQPQPGAPSTAT
-35 AATGPNPLTGDGS
+35 ATGPNPLVGDGA
-48 VLSGLAW
+48 VLAGLAW

-66 IADVAGIPGN
+66 ISDVAGIPDN
-76 RNILYVGSA
+76 RNILYVGSS

-93 NGGVTFEP
+93 NGGTTFEP

-116 RPDDPDVVYVGTGEG
+116 RPDDPDVVFVGTGEG
-131 AVCNSISIGDG
+131 AVRNSISIGDG

-155 LGLADTERFSRIV
+155 LGLTDTERFSRIV
-168 IHPRDPRI
+168 IHPRNPRI

-182 GHAWGPNEERGLYR
+182 GHAWGPNEERGLFR
-196 SRDGGDTW
+196 SSDGGDTW
-204 ERVLHANETTGASD
+204 ERVLYMNETTGASD
-218 VALDPLDPDI
+218 VAIDPRNPGI

-254 STDGGDSWTRLTD
+254 STDGGTTWTRLTD
-267 PALEN
+267 PALAN
-272 GLPGAGAIG
+272 GLPGTGVIG
-281 RVGMSVHAADPNR
+281 RVGVSVHAADPSR

-319 VNAERRLNNRPFY
+319 VSAERRLNNRPFY

-350 GQFSV
+350 GRFSV
-355 STDGGLTCGHGG
+355 STDGGLTFGGHGG

-372 HHALWIDPTDPS
+372 HHALWIDPTDPA

-396 SNDFGQNWDF
+396 SNDFGDNWDF

-542 RTRDGGESWD
+542 RTRDAGENWD

-565 QRLSGGPITPD
+565 QRLSGGPISPD

-589 SESALDPD
+589 SESALDPE
-597 VIWVGTDDGNVQLTR
+597 VIWVGTDDGNVQVTR
-612 DGGRSWTN
+612 DGGKSWTN
-620 VAPNIEGAPPHSWVG
+620 VAPNIEGAPANSWVA

-661 YVFATDD
+661 YVFATED
-668 FGSTWRRISDGLR
+668 FGATWRRISDGLR

-694 NLLYAGTELG
+694 RLLYAGTELG

-727 RDLELHPRDND
+727 RDLEVHPRDND

-759 LAAGDAPAR
+759 LAEVGVAEAEGVPEEQGVRAADGMLEIEGGALGR
-768 LDLFDPMPAVRYTR
+768 LELFEPMPAVRYTR

-806 YWVDPEWMPGGEVR
+806 YWVDPAWGPGGRVR
-820 VEIADADG
+820 VDVSDEDG

-836 PAEPGVNR
+836 PAEAGLNR
-844 VVWDLGERS
+844 VAWDLSERS
-853 ACAEEGEETAAGEEA
+853 ACVAEGEDAVPVAGGGG
-868 REETAAGEEAGEEAA
+868 RGG
-883 APMEEE
+883 
-889 TPVDEE
+889 
-895 EAAPALDDGTWVR
+895 GTWVR

-914 SVRLTLEGETSEGQ
+914 SVRLTLEDETSERP
-928 VRVRMDPRVDAS
+928 VVVRMDPRVAAS
-940 GADMEEWYRAATRIE
+940 AADMKEWYRAATTIE
-955 WMQCLVERALAALPA
+955 RAECSVRHALAVLQPMDGLLQVVERTTEDTAI
-970 LDGML
+970 
-975 QWQVENSDDASIRAE
+975 QAE
-990 ATAQREVLRPILL
+990 VSELREAMRPILL

-1017 AGRLRWFTIQIG
+1017 AGRLNWFTIQVG
-1029 NYSGPPTAA
+1029 NYSGRPTAA

-1045 YERQLLEYSPMLE
+1045 YARQVTEYSLMLPPIVE
-1058 ELRRMLEDG
+1058 AAGELERKLRDG
-1067 GVMDRSSARNQ
+1067 GA
-1078 LRRIIG
+1078 
-1084 HPWGDGGG
+1084 

>member
-1 MIRNRAAAALLAC
+1 MIGNRAASALLAVFLGLASAHC
-14 LPALVP
+14 RPVPDSPAADPGTTPTPNRLV
-20 AGCQPPGDAPHADFV
+20 GDDA
-35 AATGPNPLTGDGS
+35 
-48 VLSGLAW
+48 VLSGLSW

-66 IADVAGIPGN
+66 VSDVAGIPGN
-76 RNILYVGSA
+76 RNILYVGSS

-93 NGGVTFEP
+93 NGGTTFEP
-101 VFEDGGTLSI
+101 IFEDGGTLSI

-131 AVCNSISIGDG
+131 AVRNSISIGDG
-142 IYRSTDGGATWTH
+142 IYRSTDGGATWAH
-155 LGLADTERFSRIV
+155 LGLSDTERFSRIV
-168 IHPRDPRI
+168 IHPRNPRI

-182 GHAWGPNEERGLYR
+182 GHAWGPNEERGLFR
-196 SRDGGDTW
+196 SSDAGDTW
-204 ERVLHANETTGASD
+204 ERVLYMNETTGASD
-218 VALDPLDPDI
+218 VAIDPLNPDI

-254 STDGGDSWTRLTD
+254 STDGGDSWARLTD
-267 PALEN
+267 PALAN
-272 GLPGAGAIG
+272 GLPGTGVIG
-281 RVGMSVHAADPNR
+281 RVGVSVHAADPNR
-294 VYALIESQEEGE
+294 AYALIESQEEGE

-319 VNAERRLNNRPFY
+319 VSAERRLNNRPFY

-355 STDGGLTCGHGG
+355 STDGGLTFGGHGG

-372 HHALWIDPTDPS
+372 HHALWIDPTDPA

-396 SNDFGQNWDF
+396 SNDFGENWDF

-552 IISPDLTTDDPEK
+552 IISPDLTTDDPGK
-565 QRLSGGPITPD
+565 QRLSGGPISPD

-589 SESALDPD
+589 SESALDPE
-597 VIWVGTDDGNVQLTR
+597 VIWVGTDDGNVQVTR
-612 DGGRSWTN
+612 DGGESWTN
-620 VAPNIEGAPPHSWVG
+620 VAPNIGGAPSNGWVG
-635 SVQAS
+635 SIQAS
-640 RAVPGRA
+640 HSVPGRA

-661 YVFATDD
+661 YIFVTGD
-668 FGSTWRRISDGLR
+668 FGATWRRISDGLR
-681 SYVHVVDEDLRSP
+681 SYVHVVDEDLRAP

-704 IFASFDGGNRWVD
+704 VFASFDGGNRWVD

-743 HSRGFYILD
+743 HSRGFYVLD

-759 LAAGDAPAR
+759 LAEAGGAAAEAEGMAEAAAEGMAEAEDVAEAERGGLGR
-768 LDLFDPMPAVRYTR
+768 LELFDPMPAVRYTR
-782 AADVSALG
+782 AADVSTLG

-806 YWVDPEWMPGGEVR
+806 YWVDPEWNPGGRVR
-820 VEIADADG
+820 VDVTDEDG

-836 PAEPGVNR
+836 PAEPGLNR
-844 VVWDLGERS
+844 VAWNLAERS
-853 ACAEEGEETAAGEEA
+853 ACLAEGEDAAPGAAGGDGG
-868 REETAAGEEAGEEAA
+868 RGGRGG
-883 APMEEE
+883 
-889 TPVDEE
+889 
-895 EAAPALDDGTWVR
+895 GTWVR

-914 SVRLTLEGETSEGQ
+914 SVRLTLDDETSERPVV
-928 VRVRMDPRVDAS
+928 VRLDPRVDAS
-940 GADMEEWYRAATRIE
+940 AADMEEWYRAATVI
-955 WMQCLVERALAALPA
+955 ERAECTVRDALARLRP
-970 LDGML
+970 LDARL
-975 QWQVENSDDASIRAE
+975 EEVEQTSADAAIRAE
-990 ATAQREVLRPILL
+990 AAAVRAALRPILL

-1017 AGRLRWFTIQIG
+1017 AGRLNWFTIQVG
-1029 NYSGPPTAA
+1029 NYSGRPTAA

-1045 YERQLLEYSPMLE
+1045 YAAQVEEYSAMLE
-1058 ELRRMLEDG
+1058 PTLEGPVAELERKL
-1067 GVMDRSSARNQ
+1067 
-1078 LRRIIG
+1078 
-1084 HPWGDGGG
+1084 GDGGE

>member
-1 MIRNRAAAALLAC
+1 M
-14 LPALVP
+14 
-20 AGCQPPGDAPHADFV
+20 
-35 AATGPNPLTGDGS
+35 
-48 VLSGLAW
+48 
-55 REIGPAMFSGR
+55 
-66 IADVAGIPGN
+66 
-76 RNILYVGSA
+76 
-85 SSGLFKST
+85 
-93 NGGVTFEP
+93 
-101 VFEDGGTLSI
+101 
-111 GAIAV
+111 
-116 RPDDPDVVYVGTGEG
+116 
-131 AVCNSISIGDG
+131 
-142 IYRSTDGGATWTH
+142 
-155 LGLADTERFSRIV
+155 
-168 IHPRDPRI
+168 
-176 VFAAAM
+176 
-182 GHAWGPNEERGLYR
+182 
-196 SRDGGDTW
+196 
-204 ERVLHANETTGASD
+204 NETTGASD
-218 VALDPLDPDI
+218 VAIDPLDPDI

-254 STDGGDSWTRLTD
+254 SADGGDSWTRLTD

-272 GLPGAGAIG
+272 GLPGAGVIG
-281 RVGMSVHAADPNR
+281 RVGVSVHAADPNR

-306 LWRSDDRGITWRM
+306 LWRSDDRGLTWRM
-319 VNAERRLNNRPFY
+319 VSAERRLNNRPFY

-355 STDGGLTCGHGG
+355 STDGGLTFGGHGG

-372 HHALWIDPTDPS
+372 HHALWIDPTDPA

-396 SNDFGQNWDF
+396 SNDFGENWDF

-565 QRLSGGPITPD
+565 QRLSGGPISPD

-589 SESALDPD
+589 SESALDPE
-597 VIWVGTDDGNVQLTR
+597 VIWVGTDDGNVQVTR
-612 DGGRSWTN
+612 DGGGTWTN
-620 VAPNIEGAPPHSWVG
+620 VAPNIEGAPANSWVG
-635 SVQAS
+635 SIQAS

-647 YVAIDQ
+647 YVAVDQ

-661 YVFATDD
+661 YVFVTGD
-668 FGSTWRRISDGLR
+668 FGETWRRIGDGLR

-704 IFASFDGGNRWVD
+704 IFVSFDGGDRWVD

-743 HSRGFYILD
+743 HSRGFYVLD
-752 DVTALQR
+752 DVAALQR
-759 LAAGDAPAR
+759 LAEAGGVSETEGGALGR
-768 LDLFDPMPAVRYTR
+768 LELFDPLPAVRYTR
-782 AADVSALG
+782 AADVSTLG
-790 NRVWVAPN
+790 DRVWVAPN

-806 YWVDPEWMPGGEVR
+806 YWVDPEWNPEGRVR
-820 VEIADADG
+820 VDVTDADD

-836 PAEPGVNR
+836 PAEPGLNR
-844 VVWDLGERS
+844 VAWDLSERS
-853 ACAEEGEETAAGEEA
+853 ACVPEGED
-868 REETAAGEEAGEEAA
+868 A
-883 APMEEE
+883 APGA
-889 TPVDEE
+889 V
-895 EAAPALDDGTWVR
+895 AGGGGSGGRGGGGTWVR
-908 AIPGTY
+908 SIPGTY
-914 SVRLTLEGETSEGQ
+914 SVRLTLGGETSERP
-928 VRVRMDPRVDAS
+928 VVVRMDPRVDAS
-940 GADMEEWYRAATRIE
+940 ATDMDEWYRAATMIE
-955 WMQCLVERALAALPA
+955 QAECAVRDALATLQP
-970 LDGML
+970 LDTRL
-975 QWQVENSDDASIRAE
+975 QAVEHTSEDASIRAE
-990 ATAQREVLRPILL
+990 AAAARQALRPILL

-1017 AGRLRWFTIQIG
+1017 AGRLNWFTIQIG
-1029 NYSGPPTAA
+1029 NYSGRPTAA

-1045 YERQLLEYSPMLE
+1045 YARQVEEYSAMLE
-1058 ELRRMLEDG
+1058 PILEGPVAELERKLGNG
-1067 GVMDRSSARNQ
+1067 GQ
-1078 LRRIIG
+1078 
-1084 HPWGDGGG
+1084 

>member
-1 MIRNRAAAALLAC
+1 MIGNRAALAPLAVCLALSSAHCRPAPAA
-14 LPALVP
+14 
-20 AGCQPPGDAPHADFV
+20 PPITPTA
-35 AATGPNPLTGDGS
+35 PNPLVDDGS

-66 IADVAGIPGN
+66 ISDVAGIPGN
-76 RNILYVGSA
+76 RNILYVGSS

-93 NGGVTFEP
+93 NGGTTFEP
-101 VFEDGGTLSI
+101 IFEDGGTLSI

-131 AVCNSISIGDG
+131 AVRNSISIGDG
-142 IYRSTDGGATWTH
+142 IYRSTDGGTTWTH
-155 LGLADTERFSRIV
+155 LGLTDTERFSRIV
-168 IHPRDPRI
+168 IHPRDPGI

-204 ERVLHANETTGASD
+204 QRILHGNETTGASD
-218 VALDPLDPDI
+218 VAIDPRDPDI
-228 VYAGMYDYLRRPW
+228 LYAGMYDYLRRPW

-267 PALEN
+267 PALAN
-272 GLPGAGAIG
+272 GLPGAGVVG
-281 RVGMSVHAADPNR
+281 RVGVSVHAADPNR
-294 VYALIESQEEGE
+294 VYALIESHEEGE

-355 STDGGLTCGHGG
+355 STDGGVTFGGHGG

-372 HHALWIDPTDPS
+372 HHALWIDPTDPA

-396 SNDFGQNWDF
+396 SNDFGDNWDF

-491 RTREERYIQPYPPG
+491 RTQEERYIQPYPPG

-542 RTRDGGESWD
+542 RTRDGGENWD

-597 VIWVGTDDGNVQLTR
+597 VIWVGTDDGNLQITR
-612 DGGRSWTN
+612 DGGDSWTN
-620 VAPNIEGAPPHSWVG
+620 VAPNIDGAPPHSWMA

-640 RAVPGRA
+640 RAVAGRA

-653 HRMDDFES
+653 HRMDDFAS

-668 FGSTWRRISDGLR
+668 FGSSWRRISDGLR
-681 SYVHVVDEDLRSP
+681 SYVHVIDEDLRSP

-704 IFASFDGGNRWVD
+704 IFASFDGGIRWTD

-759 LAAGDAPAR
+759 LAEAGSADGPGGLAR
-768 LDLFDPMPAVRYTR
+768 LDLFPPMPAVRYTR
-782 AADVSALG
+782 AADVSTLG

-806 YWVDPEWMPGGEVR
+806 YWVDPEWDPGGRVR
-820 VEIADADG
+820 VDIADADG

-844 VVWDLGERS
+844 VVWNLGERS
-853 ACAEEGEETAAGEEA
+853 SCMEEGEDAAPVA
-868 REETAAGEEAGEEAA
+868 EAGDAG
-883 APMEEE
+883 PGRRGRGG
-889 TPVDEE
+889 
-895 EAAPALDDGTWVR
+895 GTWVR

-914 SVRLTLEGETSEGQ
+914 SVRLTLEGETSDGQ
-928 VRVRMDPRVDAS
+928 VLVRMDPRVDAS
-940 GADMEEWYRAATRIE
+940 AAEMEEWHLAATAIE
-955 WMQCLVERALAALPA
+955 QAECVVQEGLA
-970 LDGML
+970 ML
-975 QWQVENSDDASIRAE
+975 QSLDQLLQWVDRNSADAAIRAE
-990 ATAQREVLRPILL
+990 AAELREALRPLQL
-1003 GFAGDVR
+1003 GLAGDVR

-1017 AGRLRWFTIQIG
+1017 AGRLNWFTIQVG
-1029 NYSGPPTAA
+1029 NYSGRPTAA

-1045 YERQLLEYSPMLE
+1045 YLRQVVEYDDMLPPVAVAIE
-1058 ELRRMLEDG
+1058 ELVQRVRDG
-1067 GVMDRSSARNQ
+1067 GA
-1078 LRRIIG
+1078 
-1084 HPWGDGGG
+1084 

>member
-1 MIRNRAAAALLAC
+1 MGASRRPRGILAILLALMPGSGQALPQLQRAAEETDSVASR
-14 LPALVP
+14 
-20 AGCQPPGDAPHADFV
+20 V
-35 AATGPNPLTGDGS
+35 AADVAL
-48 VLSGLAW
+48 LSGLSW
-55 REIGPAMFSGR
+55 REIGPAMFAGR
-66 IADVAGIPGN
+66 VADVAGVPGN
-76 RNILYVGSA
+76 RNVLYVATA
-85 SSGLFKST
+85 SSGLFRST
-93 NGGVTFEP
+93 NGGTTFEP
-101 VFEDGGTLSI
+101 VFESGGTLSI

-116 RPDDPDVVYVGTGEG
+116 PPTDPEVVYVGTGEG
-131 AVCNSISIGDG
+131 AVRNSISFGDG
-142 IYRSTDGGATWTH
+142 IYKTTDGGRTWGH
-155 LGLADTERFSRIV
+155 LGLTDTERFSRIA
-168 IHPRDPRI
+168 IDPDDPET

-182 GHAWGPNEERGLYR
+182 GHAWGPNAERGLFR
-196 SRDGGDTW
+196 SRDGGATW
-204 ERVLHANETTGASD
+204 QKVLYVNATTGASD
-218 VALDPLDPDI
+218 VAIDPSDPDI

-254 STDGGDSWTRLTD
+254 STDGGDTWTRLTD
-267 PALEN
+267 PTLDN
-272 GLPGAGAIG
+272 GLPGAGLLG
-281 RVGMSVHAADPNR
+281 RVGVSVHTGDPNR

-306 LWRSDDRGITWRM
+306 LWRSDDRGQTWRM
-319 VNAERRLNNRPFY
+319 VNSERRLNNRPFY

-337 ADPVD
+337 ADPLD

-355 STDGGLTCGHGG
+355 STDGGLTFGGHGG

-372 HHALWIDPTDPS
+372 HHALWIDPTDPA

-406 LNNMPMAQAYHLGLD
+406 LNNMPMAQAYHMGLD

-433 DHEIWRGPNEKWNRV
+433 DHEIWRGPNENWNRV

-459 YMADGMYTIADP
+459 YMADGMYTVPDP
-471 RDPEI
+471 RDPNI

-517 FNWNSPIHMSPS
+517 FNWNAPIHMSPS
-529 DPDVIYYGGNVLF
+529 NPDVVYFGGNVVF

-552 IISPDLTTDDPEK
+552 VISPDLTRDDPEQ

-583 STILSI
+583 NTILAI

-597 VIWVGTDDGNVQLTR
+597 VIWVGTDDGNVQITR
-612 DGGRSWTN
+612 DGGGSWTN
-620 VAPNIEGAPPHSWVG
+620 VAPNIDEAPRGSWVAA
-635 SVQAS
+635 VQAS
-640 RAVPGRA
+640 RVEPGRA
-647 YVAIDQ
+647 YIAIDQ
-653 HRMDDFES
+653 HRMDVFDS
-661 YVFATDD
+661 YVFVTED
-668 FGSTWRRISDGLR
+668 FGITWRRISDGLR
-681 SYVHVVDEDLRSP
+681 GYVHVVDEDLRSP
-694 NLLYAGTELG
+694 HLLYAGTELG
-704 IFASFDGGNRWVD
+704 IFASFDRGASWTD

-727 RDLELHPRDND
+727 RDLEVHPRDND

-759 LAAGDAPAR
+759 LAGAGGSGEV
-768 LDLFDPMPAVRYTR
+768 LDGLELFDPMPAVRYTR
-782 AADVSALG
+782 ASDVSTLG
-790 NRVWVAPN
+790 DRVWVAPN

-806 YWVDPEWMPGGEVR
+806 YWVDPEWNPGGRVR
-820 VEIADADG
+820 VDVTDEHG

-844 VVWDLGERS
+844 LAWNLGERS
-853 ACAEEGEETAAGEEA
+853 ACVPEG
-868 REETAAGEEAGEEAA
+868 
-883 APMEEE
+883 
-889 TPVDEE
+889 DD
-895 EAAPALDDGTWVR
+895 AAPATASLGGGSGAGGRGGGTWVR
-908 AIPGTY
+908 AVPGTY
-914 SVRLTLEGETSEGQ
+914 AVRLALGGKTSERP
-928 VRVRMDPRVDAS
+928 VVVRMDPRVDAS
-940 GADMEEWYRAATRIE
+940 AADMEEWQRAAATI
-955 WMQCLVERALAALPA
+955 ERAECTVRDALASLRP
-970 LDGML
+970 LDARL
-975 QWQVENSDDASIRAE
+975 QAVEETSEDASIRAE
-990 ATAQREVLRPILL
+990 AATVRDALRPILL

-1017 AGRLRWFTIQIG
+1017 AGRLNWFTIQVG
-1029 NYSGPPTAA
+1029 NYSGRPTTA

-1045 YERQLLEYSPMLE
+1045 YAAQVAEYSAMLE
-1058 ELRRMLEDG
+1058 TILEGPVAELERKL
-1067 GVMDRSSARNQ
+1067 
-1078 LRRIIG
+1078 
-1084 HPWGDGGG
+1084 GDGGE

>member
-1 MIRNRAAAALLAC
+1 MRRIRAPEALLAAV
-14 LPALVP
+14 LAL
-20 AGCQPPGDAPHADFV
+20 ASAECQAAPEGP
-35 AATGPNPLTGDGS
+35 AATAENTPAANSLVVDGAL
-48 VLSGLAW
+48 LSGLSW
-55 REIGPAMFSGR
+55 REIGPAMFAGR
-66 IADVAGIPGN
+66 VADVAGVPGN
-76 RNILYVGSA
+76 RNILYVGAA

-93 NGGVTFEP
+93 NGGITFDP

-116 RPDDPDVVYVGTGEG
+116 HPENPEVVYVGTGEG
-131 AVCNSISIGDG
+131 AVRNSISIGDG
-142 IYRSTDGGATWTH
+142 IYKTTDGGETWSH
-155 LGLADTERFSRIV
+155 LGLTDTERFSRIV
-168 IHPRDPRI
+168 IDPGSPEI
-176 VFAAAM
+176 IFAAAM
-182 GHAWGPNEERGLYR
+182 GHAWGPNEERGLFR
-196 SRDGGDTW
+196 STDGGATW
-204 ERVLHANETTGASD
+204 ERVLYMNETTGASD
-218 VALDPLDPDI
+218 VAVDPLDPDI

-241 HFRSG
+241 HFRGG

-267 PALEN
+267 PALDN
-272 GLPGAGAIG
+272 GLPGAGLVG
-281 RVGMSVHAADPNR
+281 RVGVSVHAADPNR
-294 VYALIESQEEGE
+294 VYALIESQEDGQ
-306 LWRSDDRGITWRM
+306 LWRSDDRGLTWQM
-319 VNAERRLNNRPFY
+319 VNADRRLNNRPFY

-350 GQFSV
+350 GSFSV
-355 STDGGLTCGHGG
+355 STDGGRTFGGHGG

-372 HHALWIDPTDPS
+372 HHALWIDPTDPA

-396 SNDFGQNWDF
+396 SNDFGSNWDF
-406 LNNMPMAQAYHLGLD
+406 VNNMPMGQAYHLGLD

-433 DHEIWRGPNEKWNRV
+433 DHEIWRGPNENWNRV

-517 FNWNSPIHMSPS
+517 FNWNSPVHMSPTN
-529 DPDVIYYGGNVLF
+529 PDVLYFGGNVLF
-542 RTRDGGESWD
+542 RTRDGGETWD

-589 SESALDPD
+589 SESALDAE
-597 VIWVGTDDGNVQLTR
+597 VIWVGTDDGNVQVTR
-612 DGGRSWTN
+612 DGGGTWTN
-620 VAPNIEGAPPHSWVG
+620 VAPNIEGAPPHSWISG
-635 SVQAS
+635 VQAS
-640 RAVPGRA
+640 SVEPGRA

-653 HRMDDFES
+653 HRMNDFDS
-661 YVFATDD
+661 YVFVTED
-668 FGSTWRRISDGLR
+668 FGVTWRRISEGLHG
-681 SYVHVVDEDLRSP
+681 YVHVVDEDLRSP

-704 IFASFDGGNRWVD
+704 IFASFDRGDHWTD

-738 LVIAT
+738 LVLGT

-759 LAAGDAPAR
+759 LAQAGADGDG
-768 LDLFDPMPAVRYTR
+768 LGTLELFDPMPAVRYTR
-782 AADVSALG
+782 ASDVSTLG

-806 YWVDPEWMPGGEVR
+806 YWVDPGLGAGQQVQ
-820 VEIADADG
+820 VDIADAAG
-828 RLVRSLTG
+828 RTVRSLTG
-836 PAEPGVNR
+836 PGEAGINR
-844 VVWDLGERS
+844 VVWNLGERS
-853 ACAEEGEETAAGEEA
+853 WCEPAEEADGAVEPARRGAGG
-868 REETAAGEEAGEEAA
+868 RGGG
-883 APMEEE
+883 
-889 TPVDEE
+889 
-895 EAAPALDDGTWVR
+895 GTWVR

-914 SVRLTLEGETSEGQ
+914 TARLTLADEASERP
-928 VRVRMDPRVDAS
+928 VAVRMDPRVDAS
-940 GADMEEWYRAATRIE
+940 AADMEAWYRAASTI
-955 WMQCLVERALAALPA
+955 ERAECTVRVALARLRP
-970 LDGML
+970 LDARL
-975 QWQVENSDDASIRAE
+975 EQLEQTSEDPSLRAE
-990 ATAQREVLRPILL
+990 AAAVRRELRPVLL
-1003 GFAGDVR
+1003 GFAGDAR

-1017 AGRLRWFTIQIG
+1017 AGRINWFTIQVG

-1038 QWEWIER
+1038 QSEWIER
-1045 YERQLLEYSPMLE
+1045 YARQVEEYAAMLE
-1058 ELRRMLEDG
+1058 PILEGPLAELERKIGRG
-1067 GVMDRSSARNQ
+1067 GM
-1078 LRRIIG
+1078 
-1084 HPWGDGGG
+1084 

>member
-131 AVCNSISIGDG
+131 AVRNSISIGDG

-355 STDGGLTCGHGG
+355 STDGGLTFGGHGG

-612 DGGRSWTN
+612 DGGRTWMN
-620 VAPNIEGAPPHSWVG
+620 VAPNIKGAPPHSWVG

-759 LAAGDAPAR
+759 LAAGDAPGR

-806 YWVDPEWMPGGEVR
+806 YWVDPEWEPGGEVR

-853 ACAEEGEETAAGEEA
+853 TCAEEGEGEE
-868 REETAAGEEAGEEAA
+868 
-883 APMEEE
+883 
-889 TPVDEE
+889 V
-895 EAAPALDDGTWVR
+895 EAAPVWDDGTWVR

-940 GADMEEWYRAATRIE
+940 AADMEEWYRAATRIE
-955 WMQCLVERALAALPA
+955 RMQCTVVYALAVLQT
-970 LDGML
+970 LDGVL
-975 QWQVENSDDASIRAE
+975 RGQVENSDDASIRAE
-990 ATAQREVLRPILL
+990 AAALREALRPILL

-1045 YERQLLEYSPMLE
+1045 YERQVGEYSPMLE
-1058 ELRRMLEDG
+1058 EVLRMLEDG
-1067 GVMDRSSARNQ
+1067 GVMDRSSAGNQ
-1078 LRRIIG
+1078 LRWIIG
-1084 HPWGDGGG
+1084 HPWSDGGG

>member
-1 MIRNRAAAALLAC
+1 MRSSRAFPAALAGVLTLVPGHGSVAAQEVARAVGPPPAPARLAVDAALL
-14 LPALVP
+14 
-20 AGCQPPGDAPHADFV
+20 
-35 AATGPNPLTGDGS
+35 
-48 VLSGLAW
+48 SGLSW
-55 REIGPAMFSGR
+55 REIGPAMFAGR
-66 IADVAGIPGN
+66 VADVAGVPGN
-76 RNILYVGSA
+76 RNILYVATA
-85 SSGLFKST
+85 SSGLFRST
-93 NGGVTFEP
+93 NGGITFDP

-111 GAIAV
+111 GAIAI
-116 RPDDPDVVYVGTGEG
+116 RPDDPNVVYVGTGEG
-131 AVCNSISIGDG
+131 AVRNSISFGDG
-142 IYRSTDGGATWTH
+142 IYRTNDGGATWTH
-155 LGLADTERFSRIV
+155 LGLTDTERFSRIV
-168 IHPRDPRI
+168 IDPEDPET

-182 GHAWGPNEERGLYR
+182 GHAWGPNEERGLFR

-204 ERVLHANETTGASD
+204 QRVLYTNETSGASD
-218 VALDPLDPDI
+218 VAIDPLDPAI

-254 STDGGDSWTRLTD
+254 STDGGDTWVRLTD
-267 PALEN
+267 PALRS
-272 GLPGAGAIG
+272 GLPGAGLVG

-306 LWRSDDRGITWRM
+306 LWRSDDRGLTWHV

-350 GQFSV
+350 GQFSI
-355 STDGGLTCGHGG
+355 STDGGQTFRGHGG

-372 HHALWIDPTDPS
+372 HHALWIDPTDPA

-396 SNDFGQNWDF
+396 SNDFGGNWDF

-433 DHEIWRGPNEKWNRV
+433 DHEIWRGPNENWNRV

-517 FNWNSPIHMSPS
+517 FNWNAPIHMSPT
-529 DPDVIYYGGNVLF
+529 DPDVIYFGGNVLF
-542 RTRDGGESWD
+542 RTRDGGETWD
-552 IISPDLTTDDPEK
+552 IISPDLTTDDPEQ

-583 STILSI
+583 NTILSV

-597 VIWVGTDDGNVQLTR
+597 VIWVGTDDGNVQVTR
-612 DGGRSWTN
+612 DGGANWTN
-620 VAPNIEGAPPHSWVG
+620 VGANIDGAPPHAWVAG
-635 SVQAS
+635 IQAS
-640 RAVPGRA
+640 RAEPGRA

-653 HRMDDFES
+653 HRMDDFDA
-661 YVFATDD
+661 YVFVTDD
-668 FGSTWRRISDGLR
+668 FGRTWRRISDGLR
-681 SYVHVVDEDLRSP
+681 GYVHVVDEDPRSP
-694 NLLYAGTELG
+694 DLLYAGTELG
-704 IFASFDGGNRWVD
+704 IFASFDRGASWTD

-727 RDLELHPRDND
+727 RDLEVHPRDND
-738 LVIAT
+738 LVLAT
-743 HSRGFYILD
+743 HSRGFYVLD

-759 LAAGDAPAR
+759 LARAGIASDGGRRTGGEAPGHGGPGVAGGNFAR
-768 LDLFDPMPAVRYTR
+768 LELFDPMPAVRYTR
-782 AADVSALG
+782 ASDVSTLG
-790 NRVWVAPN
+790 DRVWVAPN

-806 YWVDPEWMPGGEVR
+806 YRVDPVWSPGGQVR
-820 VEIADADG
+820 VDIADAAG

-836 PAEPGVNR
+836 PAAPGINR
-844 VVWDLGERS
+844 VAWNLGERS
-853 ACAEEGEETAAGEEA
+853 ACVPEGADAISAATAAGGGSA
-868 REETAAGEEAGEEAA
+868 RRDGGG
-883 APMEEE
+883 
-889 TPVDEE
+889 
-895 EAAPALDDGTWVR
+895 GTWVR

-914 SVRLTLEGETSEGQ
+914 TVRLTLAGETSERPL
-928 VRVRMDPRVDAS
+928 VVRMDPRIDVS
-940 GADMEEWYRAATRIE
+940 GPGMEEWHRAASTI
-955 WMQCLVERALAALPA
+955 ERAECTVRGALAR
-970 LDGML
+970 L
-975 QWQVENSDDASIRAE
+975 QPLNARLLEVEESSADPSLRAE
-990 ATAQREVLRPILL
+990 AASVRAALRPVLL
-1003 GFAGDVR
+1003 AFEGDVR

-1017 AGRLRWFTIQIG
+1017 AGRLNWFTIQVG

-1045 YERQLLEYSPMLE
+1045 YSAQVEEYSAMLE
-1058 ELRRMLEDG
+1058 PILTGPVAELERKLGNG
-1067 GVMDRSSARNQ
+1067 G
-1078 LRRIIG
+1078 
-1084 HPWGDGGG
+1084 P

>member
-1 MIRNRAAAALLAC
+1 MRRNRAARTVLS
-14 LPALVP
+14 ALVVLAP
-20 AGCQPPGDAPHADFV
+20 AQHQAGAQTRMPGGDR
-35 AATGPNPLTGDGS
+35 GPGPLVVGEAFFPG
-48 VLSGLAW
+48 LSW
-55 REIGPAMFSGR
+55 REIGPAMFAGR
-66 IADVAGIPGN
+66 VADVAGVPGN
-76 RNILYVGSA
+76 RNILYVAAA

-93 NGGVTFEP
+93 NGGITFEP

-116 RPDDPDVVYVGTGEG
+116 GPDDPDVIYVGTGEG
-131 AVCNSISIGDG
+131 AVRNSISVGDG
-142 IYRSTDGGATWTH
+142 LYRSTGGGAAWTH
-155 LGLADTERFSRIV
+155 LGLTDTERFSRIV
-168 IHPRDPRI
+168 IDPENPEI
-176 VFAAAM
+176 IFAAAM
-182 GHAWGPNEERGLYR
+182 GRAWGPNEERGLFR
-196 SRDGGDTW
+196 SSDGGDTW
-204 ERVLHANETTGASD
+204 ERVLYVNETTGASD
-218 VALDPLDPDI
+218 VAIDPLDPDI

-254 STDGGDSWTRLTD
+254 SADGGDSWTRLTD
-267 PALEN
+267 AALAN
-272 GLPGAGAIG
+272 GLPGTDVIG
-281 RVGMSVHAADPNR
+281 RVGVSVHAADPNR
-294 VYALIESQEEGE
+294 VYALIESREEGE

-319 VNAERRLNNRPFY
+319 VSAERRLNNRPFY

-350 GQFSV
+350 GQFSI
-355 STDGGLTCGHGG
+355 STDGGLTFRGHGG

-372 HHALWIDPTDPS
+372 HHALWIDPTDPA

-396 SNDFGQNWDF
+396 SNDSGDNWDF

-565 QRLSGGPITPD
+565 QRLSGGPISPD

-597 VIWVGTDDGNVQLTR
+597 VIWVGTDDGNVQVTR
-612 DGGRSWTN
+612 NGGENWTN
-620 VAPNIEGAPPHSWVG
+620 VAPNIEGAPANAWVG
-635 SVQAS
+635 SIQAS

-661 YVFATDD
+661 YAFVTDD
-668 FGSTWRRISDGLR
+668 FGATWRRISDGLG

-704 IFASFDGGNRWVD
+704 IFASFDAGNRWVD

-759 LAAGDAPAR
+759 LAAGGAR
-768 LDLFDPMPAVRYTR
+768 ETENLLAAEGVPEAEGDGLGRLELFEPMSAVRYTP
-782 AADVSALG
+782 AADVSMLG
-790 NRVWVAPN
+790 NRAWVAPN

-806 YWVDPEWMPGGEVR
+806 YWVDPEWNPGGRVR
-820 VEIADADG
+820 VDVTDKDG
-828 RLVRSLTG
+828 RLVRSLAG

-844 VVWDLGERS
+844 LAWNLGERS
-853 ACAEEGEETAAGEEA
+853 ACVPEGE
-868 REETAAGEEAGEEAA
+868 
-883 APMEEE
+883 
-889 TPVDEE
+889 D
-895 EAAPALDDGTWVR
+895 AAPAAAGGGGPGGRGRGGGTWVR
-908 AIPGTY
+908 AVPGTY
-914 SVRLTLEGETSEGQ
+914 SVRLTLDGETSERP
-928 VRVRMDPRVDAS
+928 VVVRMDPRVDAS
-940 GADMEEWYRAATRIE
+940 AADMEDWHRAAAMIE
-955 WMQCLVERALAALPA
+955 RAECTVRGALARLQPLDARLEEVER
-970 LDGML
+970 
-975 QWQVENSDDASIRAE
+975 NSDDASIRE
-990 ATAQREVLRPILL
+990 ETAAVRAALRPILL

-1017 AGRLRWFTIQIG
+1017 AGRLNWFTIQVG
-1029 NYSGPPTAA
+1029 NYSGRPTAA

-1045 YERQLLEYSPMLE
+1045 YARRVAEYSAMLE
-1058 ELRRMLEDG
+1058 PILEGPVAELERKLGNG
-1067 GVMDRSSARNQ
+1067 GD
-1078 LRRIIG
+1078 
-1084 HPWGDGGG
+1084 

>member
-1 MIRNRAAAALLAC
+1 MEASRRPGMALALCLALLPTSGQA
-14 LPALVP
+14 LPLPQDP
-20 AGCQPPGDAPHADFV
+20 ADRASPSGQRPAVTAV
-35 AATGPNPLTGDGS
+35 Q
-48 VLSGLAW
+48 LSGLSW

-66 IADVAGIPGN
+66 IADVAGVPGN
-76 RNILYVGSA
+76 RNILYVGTA
-85 SSGLFKST
+85 SSGLFRST
-93 NGGVTFEP
+93 NGGITFEP
-101 VFEDGGTLSI
+101 VFETGGTLSI

-116 RPDDPDVVYVGTGEG
+116 HPEDPEVVYVGTGEG
-131 AVCNSISIGDG
+131 AVRNSISFGDG
-142 IYRSTDGGATWTH
+142 IYRTTDGGETWVH
-155 LGLADTERFSRIV
+155 LGLTDSERFSRIV
-168 IHPRDPRI
+168 IDPENPEI

-182 GHAWGPNEERGLYR
+182 GHAWGPNSERGLFR
-196 SRDGGDTW
+196 SRDGGATW
-204 ERVLHANETTGASD
+204 DRVLYMSETTGASD
-218 VALDPLDPDI
+218 VAVDRSDPDI

-254 STDGGDSWTRLTD
+254 STDGGDTWTRLTD
-267 PALEN
+267 PALDN
-272 GLPGAGAIG
+272 GLPGNALIG
-281 RVGMSVHAADPNR
+281 RVGVSVHAGDPNR

-306 LWRSDDRGITWRM
+306 LWRSDDRGHSWRM

-355 STDGGLTCGHGG
+355 STDGGLSFRGHGG

-372 HHALWIDPTDPS
+372 HHALWIDPTDPA

-433 DHEIWRGPNEKWNRV
+433 DHEIWRGPNENWNRV

-459 YMADGMYTIADP
+459 YMADGMYTVADP
-471 RDPEI
+471 RDPNI

-517 FNWNSPIHMSPS
+517 FNWNAPIHMSPS
-529 DPDVIYYGGNVLF
+529 DPDVVYFGGNVVF
-542 RTRDGGESWD
+542 RTRDGGETWD
-552 IISPDLTTDDPEK
+552 IISPDLTRDDPEQ

-583 STILSI
+583 NTILAI

-597 VIWVGTDDGNVQLTR
+597 VIWVGTDDGNVQITR

-620 VAPNIEGAPPHSWVG
+620 VAPNIEGAPPRSWVAA
-635 SVQAS
+635 VQAS
-640 RAVPGRA
+640 RVEPGRA

-653 HRMDDFES
+653 HRMDDFDA
-661 YVFATDD
+661 YVFVTED
-668 FGSTWRRISDGLR
+668 FGITWRRISDGLR
-681 SYVHVVDEDLRSP
+681 GYVHVVDEDLRSP
-694 NLLYAGTELG
+694 HLLYAGTELG
-704 IFASFDGGNRWVD
+704 IFASFDRGASWAD

-727 RDLELHPRDND
+727 RDLEVHPRDND

-759 LAAGDAPAR
+759 LADAGESGEALR
-768 LDLFDPMPAVRYTR
+768 GLELFDPMPAVRYTR
-782 AADVSALG
+782 ASDVSTLG
-790 NRVWVAPN
+790 DRVWVAPN

-806 YWVDPEWMPGGEVR
+806 YWADAELAAGARVR
-820 VEIADADG
+820 VDIADGTG
-828 RLVRSLTG
+828 RTVRSLTG
-836 PAEPGVNR
+836 PAEAGINR
-844 VVWDLGERS
+844 VVWNLAERS
-853 ACAEEGEETAAGEEA
+853 ACEAEEDGGGPSERSRRG
-868 REETAAGEEAGEEAA
+868 RGGG
-883 APMEEE
+883 
-889 TPVDEE
+889 
-895 EAAPALDDGTWVR
+895 GTWVR

-914 SVRLTLEGETSEGQ
+914 SVRLALGDQVSERTL
-928 VRVRMDPRVDAS
+928 VVRMDPRVDAS
-940 GADMEEWYRAATRIE
+940 AADMQEWYRAANAIE
-955 WMQCLVERALAALPA
+955 LAECRVQGALARLRPLDARLEELERTTSDPA
-970 LDGML
+970 
-975 QWQVENSDDASIRAE
+975 IRAE
-990 ATAQREVLRPILL
+990 AASVREALRPILL

-1010 DPGHVNL
+1010 DPEHVNL
-1017 AGRLRWFTIQIG
+1017 AGRLNWLTIQVG

-1038 QWEWIER
+1038 QADWIER
-1045 YERQLLEYSPMLE
+1045 YAGQVAEYRGRFEAILAGPVA
-1058 ELRRMLEDG
+1058 ELDRKTGGSGAEGRASDEPGVRDG
-1067 GVMDRSSARNQ
+1067 
-1078 LRRIIG
+1078 
-1084 HPWGDGGG
+1084 PP